1 MWEEVN
7 RVEHHVSKKAQVAR
21 RVARMKMAFIFPK
34 DHVQDPV
41 QAVPERRRQQAVGL
55 RGDGR
60 DEIRHGATAGTPWR

>member
-1 MWEEVN
+1 MN

-41 QAVPERRRQQAVGL
+41 QAVS
-55 RGDGR
+55 DS
-60 DEIRHGATAGTPWR
+60 